1 MVTKQIIEKLQSYL
15 TKEEAEYAIPRFKK
29 NYDPEF
35 GSINNDSKASD
46 LVLCGFDWECT
57 DEGMVYWDNL
67 YCLALEREK
76 IKI

>member
-46 LVLCGFDWECT
+46 LLLCGFDWE
-57 DEGMVYWDNL
+57 
-67 YCLALEREK
+67 
-76 IKI
+76 